1 VNEIEG
7 CYLYDIDD
15 LERVVEES
23 VAGRREEAVRAE
35 AIVAE
40 EAVRFAEWRRSR
52 DAADA
57 IRDLRARAEEIRSE
71 EVARAGS
78 RLSELS
84 PRERETV
91 ETLTTQIVNKLLH
104 APTVRA
110 KEAGSEPLRDLF
122 ALRDDE

>member
-1 VNEIEG
+1 M
-7 CYLYDIDD
+7 LYATAIVRLARGWPIGKIAAIYQQLALFPD
-15 LERVVEES
+15 LT
-23 VAGRREEAVRAE
+23 VAENIALGLEPGGWWRPVRWRRRRERAKE
-35 AIVAE
+35 
-40 EAVRFAEWRRSR
+40 
-52 DAADA
+52 
-57 IRDLRARAEEIRSE
+57 LL
-71 EVARAGS
+71 ARAGS